1 MALTLIEAQKLS
13 TDVLQAGVIETIAQE
28 SAVLQRLP
36 FMEIVGNSYAYNLED
51 KLPEV
56 AFRGVNEAYTAS
68 EATFVQRSEKLVILG
83 GDIELDRFLIQTLSN
98 VNDQVAVQIMEK
110 AKAMANTFTKN
121 FFKGDVAK
129 DPKGFDGLDKRIAGT
144 AQEITSAAADNAAIL
159 DELNVL
165 LDTVKGGADVLYMNR
180 QSRRKL
186 LSVMQAS
193 QHYIE
198 NGQDA
203 FGRQV
208 SMYGGV
214 PIMVIDDL
222 ILPTDGTA
230 HTTDVYAVKFGAHT
244 HVTGLQNGGISVRKL
259 GETSAKAVEVTR
271 IEWFVAMAMFNP
283 YSAARLKGLKVA

>member
-121 FFKGDVAK
+121 FFKGDVAV
-129 DPKGFDGLDKRIAGT
+129 DPKSFDGLDKRIAGT
-144 AQEITSAAADNAAIL
+144 SQEIASAATTNEAIL
-159 DELNVL
+159 NELNVL

>member
-51 KLPEV
+51 KLPTV

-121 FFKGDVAK
+121 FFKGDVAV

-159 DELNVL
+159 DELNLL

-230 HTTDVYAVKFGAHT
+230 KTTDVYAVKFGAHT

-283 YSAARLKGLKVA
+283 FSAARLKGLKVA

>member
-51 KLPEV
+51 KLPTV
-56 AFRGVNEAYTAS
+56 AFRGVNEAYTAN

-121 FFKGDVAK
+121 FFKGDVAV

-144 AQEITSAAADNAAIL
+144 AQEMTSVAAEDQAVL
-159 DELNVL
+159 DELNEL
-165 LDTVKGGADVLYMNR
+165 LDKVKGGADVLYMNR
-180 QSRRKL
+180 QARRKL
-186 LSVMQAS
+186 LSIMQKS
-193 QHYIE
+193 NHYIE
-198 NGQDA
+198 VGQDA

-214 PIMVIDDL
+214 PIMVVDDM
-222 ILPTDGTA
+222 ILTTDGTA
-230 HTTDVYAVKFGAHT
+230 KTTDVYAVKFGTHT
-244 HVTGLQNGGISVRKL
+244 HVCGLQNGGISVRKL

-283 YSAARLKGLKVA
+283 YSVGRLKGLKVA